1 MNIAYSDPLLIKSN
15 LCTRKRNLKETIII
29 TLLTNMWWLN

>member
-1 MNIAYSDPLLIKSN
+1 MNIAYGDPQLIQSN
-15 LCTRKRNLKETIII
+15 ICTCKRNLKETIII